1 MKSLLPILRAI
12 AHQINTNTDLERA
25 LGSCYGFDL
34 TVRLG
39 SGATL
44 VSAGSYYYHI
54 GLNSWDSLGTT
65 TARR

>member
-1 MKSLLPILRAI
+1 MKVLLQILRAI

-25 LGSCYGFDL
+25 LGSRYGFDL

-39 SGATL
+39 GGAAL

-54 GLNSWDSLGTT
+54 GLNTWDSLGTT
-65 TARR
+65 TARH

>member
-1 MKSLLPILRAI
+1 MKALLPILRAI

-39 SGATL
+39 GGATL
-44 VSAGSYYYHI
+44 VSAGSYYCNI
-54 GLNSWDSLGTT
+54 GLPTWDSLGTT
-65 TARR
+65 TSRH